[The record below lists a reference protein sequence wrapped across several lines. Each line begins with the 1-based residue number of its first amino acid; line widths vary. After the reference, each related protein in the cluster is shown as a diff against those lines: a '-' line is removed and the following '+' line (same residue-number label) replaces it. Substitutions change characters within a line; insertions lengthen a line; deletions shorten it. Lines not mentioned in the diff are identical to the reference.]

1 LIEADVVEVRATG
14 EMCLRDEK
22 TRAYRVENAVDA
34 SPEGQFGV
42 FSNPINVQIA
52 IEGPNGYHHRRKR
65 RSYGECRFRIVTR
78 LHHSLIHI
86 NRSPNCCQWPLR
98 VDAVEKDLEAWR
110 LR

>member
-65 RSYGECRFRIVTR
+65 RSYGECRTTH
-78 LHHSLIHI
+78 L
-86 NRSPNCCQWPLR
+86 NT
-98 VDAVEKDLEAWR
+98 WR
-110 LR
+110 R